1 MTGSGT
7 ENDEKKR
14 FAPWTRP
21 ATKPTNEQELTMM
34 TEALNIG
41 LNTVMKQH
49 TYIHNN
55 EIRVQKKGGAI
66 GLELT
71 GALAQAVMVWWD
83 KQFISKAA
91 DLQLN
96 HHMYKRYVD
105 DVNVCVTA
113 LPTGAKLNINND
125 AIIMP
130 ENKDTPDDKTTM
142 EIMQQLANNIH
153 PSIQMEIDK
162 AFTDPVS
169 GARIMIH
176 YPRPT
181 YEHGSVNPQVG
192 QGGLT

>member
-1 MTGSGT
+1 MYVHHENRTEVLRPPTMTGSGT

-14 FAPWTRP
+14 FAPWIRS
-21 ATKPTNEQELTMM
+21 ATKPTNQQERTMI

-49 TYIHNN
+49 IYIHNN
-55 EIRVQKKGGAI
+55 EIRLQQNGGAI

-71 GALAQAVMVWWD
+71 GALAETGALAQAMMVWWD

-91 DLQLN
+91 DLQLT

-113 LPTGAKLNINND
+113 LPEGATLNENNN

-130 ENKDTPDDKTTM
+130 DNTDTLSDKTTM
-142 EIMQQLANNIH
+142 EILQKLANNIH
-153 PSIQMEIDK
+153 PSK
-162 AFTDPVS
+162 WKLTTH
-169 GARIMIH
+169 RITRTTSFQ
-176 YPRPT
+176 YST
-181 YEHGSVNPQVG
+181 
-192 QGGLT
+192 